1 MVDIEAVLHKLESM
15 GLLRLSRING
25 DYYTIYCPIH
35 KDGQE
40 RKPSCGI
47 LLKDQYRGGKKY
59 SAGWVH
65 CFGCGYAKS
74 LPDLITDL
82 LKKRGISK
90 DGVEWLKENVP
101 GFDPAVDVDLLIP
114 PELAMEVS
122 SSMDMSTDFLKK
134 LRIQQKSYI
143 SEEELASYRYTVPYM
158 YQRKMT
164 DEAIERF
171 DVGFDPHFKLK
182 DNGNEIP
189 CITIPVRDL
198 NGKTLFFCRRS
209 IEGKI
214 FHYPRDVIKPVYGLE
229 LVPKDCKSLIIVESA
244 INAITCFVYGYI
256 AVALLGTGNDYQIRQ
271 LKETGIREFVL
282 CLDNDESGQK
292 GVNRLKKAL
301 RQSAMIW
308 TMHMPLN
315 RDVNNVSKEEFD
327 QLYLAKD

>member
-1 MVDIEAVLHKLESM
+1 MVDIEAILHKLEAM

-47 LLKDQYRGGKKY
+47 LLKDQYRGGRKY
-59 SAGWVH
+59 NAGWCH
-65 CFGCGYAKS
+65 CFGCSYAKS

-82 LKKRGISK
+82 LKKKGITQ
-90 DGVEWLKENVP
+90 DGVQWLKENVP
-101 GFDPAVDVDLLIP
+101 GFNPETDVELLIP
-114 PELAMEVS
+114 PEIVQQIS
-122 SSMDMSTDFLKK
+122 SNMAIDFFKK
-134 LRIQQKSYI
+134 IQLNQKSYV

-158 YQRKMT
+158 YERKMT

-171 DVGFDPHFKLK
+171 DVGFDAHFKLK
-182 DNGNEIP
+182 PNGNEIP
-189 CITIPVRDL
+189 CITMPVRDL

-209 IEGKI
+209 IQGKF
-214 FHYPRDVIKPVYGLE
+214 FHYPLGVTKPVYGLE

-256 AVALLGTGNDYQIRQ
+256 AVALLGTGNDYQIQQ

-282 CLDNDESGQK
+282 CLDNDESGEK
-292 GVNRLKKAL
+292 GVKRLKRAL
-301 RQSAMIW
+301 SRSAMIW
-308 TMHMPLN
+308 TMHMPIDK
-315 RDVNNVSKEEFD
+315 DVNDVTKEEFD
-327 QLYLAKD
+327 NIYNEKD